1 MNNKDV
7 LVVIDAGHGG
17 IDRGAVGNG
26 LEEKNLTLR
35 AAKYIYER
43 LQELNIPVVIT
54 RTEDEYLPKEKRIER
69 IRNLTNN
76 NPNTLLISNHINAGG
91 AEGAEIVYSLK
102 NNSVFSDI
110 ILNNIGKK
118 GQLKRKT
125 YQRRLPE
132 NPNLDYYYILRETNS
147 NEPVLIEYGFIDNKK
162 DSDKLKNN
170 IEEYAEAVVESIS
183 DYLGYSY
190 EQQEQE
196 SEYIVQKGD
205 TLYSIGRR
213 FNISI
218 DELKRINNLIS
229 NTLTIGQVL
238 KLKEVGQLDNPIYIV
253 QKGDTLYS
261 IAKNNNISVDELV
274 KINNLANSNLSI
286 GQELYI
292 PKLEEKIENNNL
304 SEEYDFYTIKKGDS
318 LWKIAREF
326 DIPLPELIEINN
338 LTNLTLSIGQT
349 LLVPKLDN
357 NTNNIYIVEKG
368 DSLWSI
374 AKNNN
379 LSVDELKRL
388 NNLDSNLLSI
398 GQQLIITK

>member
-1 MNNKDV
+1 M
-7 LVVIDAGHGG
+7 
-17 IDRGAVGNG
+17 
-26 LEEKNLTLR
+26 
-35 AAKYIYER
+35 
-43 LQELNIPVVIT
+43 
-54 RTEDEYLPKEKRIER
+54 
-69 IRNLTNN
+69 
-76 NPNTLLISNHINAGG
+76 
-91 AEGAEIVYSLK
+91 
-102 NNSVFSDI
+102 
-110 ILNNIGKK
+110 
-118 GQLKRKT
+118 
-125 YQRRLPE
+125 
-132 NPNLDYYYILRETNS
+132 
-147 NEPVLIEYGFIDNKK
+147 
-162 DSDKLKNN
+162 
-170 IEEYAEAVVESIS
+170 
-183 DYLGYSY
+183 
-190 EQQEQE
+190 
-196 SEYIVQKGD
+196 
-205 TLYSIGRR
+205 YSIGRR

>member
-1 MNNKDV
+1 M
-7 LVVIDAGHGG
+7 
-17 IDRGAVGNG
+17 
-26 LEEKNLTLR
+26 
-35 AAKYIYER
+35 
-43 LQELNIPVVIT
+43 
-54 RTEDEYLPKEKRIER
+54 
-69 IRNLTNN
+69 
-76 NPNTLLISNHINAGG
+76 
-91 AEGAEIVYSLK
+91 
-102 NNSVFSDI
+102 
-110 ILNNIGKK
+110 
-118 GQLKRKT
+118 
-125 YQRRLPE
+125 
-132 NPNLDYYYILRETNS
+132 
-147 NEPVLIEYGFIDNKK
+147 
-162 DSDKLKNN
+162 
-170 IEEYAEAVVESIS
+170 
-183 DYLGYSY
+183 
-190 EQQEQE
+190 
-196 SEYIVQKGD
+196 
-205 TLYSIGRR
+205 YSIGRR

-379 LSVDELKRL
+379 ISVDELKRL

-398 GQQLIITK
+398 GQQLIIKK

>member
-1 MNNKDV
+1 MPR
-7 LVVIDAGHGG
+7 HGG
-17 IDRGAVGNG
+17 IDSGAVGNG

-379 LSVDELKRL
+379 ISVDELKRL

>member
-1 MNNKDV
+1 MPR
-7 LVVIDAGHGG
+7 HGG
-17 IDRGAVGNG
+17 IDSGAVGNG

-292 PKLEEKIENNNL
+292 PKLEEKIDNNNL

-398 GQQLIITK
+398 GQQLIIKK

>member
-17 IDRGAVGNG
+17 IDSGAVGNG

-253 QKGDTLYS
+253 QKGDTFYS

>member
-17 IDRGAVGNG
+17 IDSGAVGNG

-183 DYLGYSY
+183 DYLGYPY

-253 QKGDTLYS
+253 QKGDSLYS

>member
-17 IDRGAVGNG
+17 IDSGAVGNG

-183 DYLGYSY
+183 DYLGYPY

-379 LSVDELKRL
+379 ISVDELKRL

>member
-1 MNNKDV
+1 MPR
-7 LVVIDAGHGG
+7 HGG
-17 IDRGAVGNG
+17 IDSGAVGNG

-196 SEYIVQKGD
+196 SEYTVQKGD

-379 LSVDELKRL
+379 ISVDELKRL

>member
-1 MNNKDV
+1 MPR
-7 LVVIDAGHGG
+7 HGG
-17 IDRGAVGNG
+17 IDSGAVGNG

-398 GQQLIITK
+398 GQQLIIKK

>member
-17 IDRGAVGNG
+17 IDSGAVGNG

-183 DYLGYSY
+183 DYLGYPY

-379 LSVDELKRL
+379 ISVDELKRL

-398 GQQLIITK
+398 GQQLIIKK